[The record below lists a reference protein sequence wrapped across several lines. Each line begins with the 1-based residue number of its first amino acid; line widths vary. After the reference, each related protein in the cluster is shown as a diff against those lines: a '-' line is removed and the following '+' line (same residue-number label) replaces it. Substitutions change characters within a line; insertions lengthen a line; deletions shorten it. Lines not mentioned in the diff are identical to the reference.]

1 MTTSDAEGVVLRF
14 AWTAADSQVDDTRAP
29 AAACWLILDPA
40 WSPSA
45 GDRDDLVAVR
55 QVTERVLTRE
65 DLFPAT
71 TRLLDDWAEQT
82 GIAEALTVDGTSFW
96 YRRRLWA
103 WRWLHERLIWI
114 GILDELARSRRI
126 SAIESPP
133 PGETALAD
141 VVRLFAARSEIPIRE
156 AESGQEPTVED
167 DEIAGELRASQAAD
181 AGEAGTARPRSQLL
195 RALRDLVRRTRLLPV
210 DRRRAR
216 MEARRAAMDR
226 RAATLAS
233 EGTRRLLVV
242 ADPATYQDVAT
253 ATGRARMDPFLGPI
267 VRRLADTPLAP
278 IVLELGTRA
287 ADDATWAR
295 TSAPAGAR
303 ILTADI
309 MARRYAGPEDGPASA
324 DAASRIAADVAGRQ
338 GRIDVAGL
346 DLGPALLA
354 GLERFARIILPA
366 RLREVARERRLLEA
380 LRPAALLTIDEYGR
394 TEWLSAAR
402 QAGIPVVAVQHGII
416 HPWHPGYQ
424 HRSRPPGRAV
434 PQRTYTF
441 GEFERRLLLEAGEY
455 RPDEVVVGGSP
466 RLDLVAASVRTADD
480 VAALRIELGVAAGE
494 RLLVISTTFAEVF
507 RRFYAPVALASLVG
521 RPLDRVRVVIKLHP
535 GERDGE
541 LYLRLLDGLRRPG
554 EPARA
559 DVSVVKRVDLYR
571 LLAAA
576 DAHLGLYSTVLT
588 EAVVTGTRNL
598 LAATQA
604 ASDLLGYV
612 DAGVAIPVRS
622 PEDVATAL
630 GTPQGDADATARRA
644 FLDDHFRPGPATER
658 IAADLVAWLAP
669 AGP

>member
-1 MTTSDAEGVVLRF
+1 MTAIDDGGVVVRF
-14 AWTAADSQVDDTRAP
+14 ARTADDIAEATPGERST
-29 AAACWLILDPA
+29 WLILDPA
-40 WSPSA
+40 WSPHDV
-45 GDRDDLVAVR
+45 DRDDLVAVR
-55 QVTERVLTRE
+55 QVTEHVLARE

-114 GILDELARSRRI
+114 GILDELARSRTI
-126 SAIESPP
+126 AAIDRPP
-133 PGETALAD
+133 PDEAALAD
-141 VVRLFAARSEIPIRE
+141 VVRLFAARAAIPIR
-156 AESGQEPTVED
+156 GGEPAIDAGAKD
-167 DEIAGELRASQAAD
+167 DEIAVELRESQAAD
-181 AGEAGTARPRSQLL
+181 GGERATARARHPLL
-195 RALRDLVRRTRLLPV
+195 RLVRELVRRTRVLPV

-216 MEARRAAMDR
+216 TDARRAAMDQ
-226 RAATLAS
+226 RAATFAS
-233 EGTRRLLVV
+233 DSARRLLVV

-253 ATGRARMDPFLGPI
+253 PTGRARMDPFLGPI
-267 VRRLADTPLAP
+267 VERLAVTPIAP

-295 TSAPAGAR
+295 TTAPAGAR
-303 ILTADI
+303 ILAEDLL
-309 MARRYAGPEDGPASA
+309 ARRFASA
-324 DAASRIAADVAGRQ
+324 DDGPVAAAAAPASRRTSPGARAASRSPGWISPRHSSPGWSGSPGSSCRR
-338 GRIDVAGL
+338 GC
-346 DLGPALLA
+346 
-354 GLERFARIILPA
+354 
-366 RLREVARERRLLEA
+366 REVARERRLLEA
-380 LRPAALLTIDEYGR
+380 LRPAALLTVDEYGR

-402 QAGIPVVAVQHGII
+402 QAGVPVVAVQHGII

-424 HRSRPPGRAV
+424 HRTRPAVRAV

-466 RLDLVAASVRTADD
+466 RLDLVDASVPTPDD
-480 VAALRIELGVAAGE
+480 AAALRAELGVAADE

-507 RRFYAPVALASLVG
+507 RRFYAPVALASLIG
-521 RPLDRVRVVIKLHP
+521 RPIEGVRVVIKLHP
-535 GERDGE
+535 GEQDGD
-541 LYLRLLDGLRRPG
+541 LYLRLLDGLRGPG
-554 EPARA
+554 DLVRT

-622 PEDVATAL
+622 PADVAAAL
-630 GTPQGDADATARRA
+630 ATPQTDADADARRA
-644 FLDDHFRPGPATER
+644 FLEDHFRPGRAAER
-658 IAADLVAWLAP
+658 IADDLVAWLAP
-669 AGP
+669 ASPSR